1 MPFPHRLPRP
11 EIGGHVPPRA
21 ARAEPPRDPFQDQPV
36 VTEPVAPLAHIRR
49 HHRFDSRPELIR
61 NHTHSRHRPIVAGKR
76 LQIRETRPSP
86 AALAAPLAQAT
97 SAATGRWAQRKWGLI
112 RLASPFVL
120 LALWQIGSALGI
132 ISQDVLPAPSLIL
145 QAGVELIES
154 GQLADALAVSGIRV
168 IEGLLLG
175 GVIGVALGTAVDL
188 SNWFEATIDPP
199 MQMVRALPHLGL
211 IPLFILWFGIGELP
225 KVLLVALGVSFPL
238 YLNTF
243 SAIRQVDPKL
253 FETAQVLGF
262 SFRQRFARIIVP
274 SAAPQI
280 LVGLRQSL
288 AIAWLTLIVAEQINA
303 DKGIGFLI
311 NNARDFLRIDII
323 IFGLIVY
330 ALLGIGT
337 DAIVRA
343 LERRALRYRA

>member
-1 MPFPHRLPRP
+1 MTSPTELALP
-11 EIGGHVPPRA
+11 
-21 ARAEPPRDPFQDQPV
+21 
-36 VTEPVAPLAHIRR
+36 
-49 HHRFDSRPELIR
+49 
-61 NHTHSRHRPIVAGKR
+61 
-76 LQIRETRPSP
+76 
-86 AALAAPLAQAT
+86 LAAPTPASNSQW
-97 SAATGRWAQRKWGLI
+97 GQRKWGVI
-112 RLASPFVL
+112 RLASPLVL
-120 LALWQIGSALGI
+120 LGLWQLGSAVGLI
-132 ISQDVLPAPSLIL
+132 AQDVLPAPSLIAE
-145 QAGVELIES
+145 AGIELIEN
-154 GQLADALAVSGIRV
+154 GQLADALRVSGVRV

-175 GVIGVALGTAVDL
+175 GFLGVALGIAVGL
-188 SNWFEATIDPP
+188 SRWFEATVDPP
-199 MQMVRALPHLGL
+199 MQMIRALPHLGL

-262 SFRQRFARIIVP
+262 SFWQRFRTIVLP
-274 SAAPQI
+274 SAAPQV

-303 DKGIGFLI
+303 DKGIGYLI

-323 IFGLIVY
+323 IFGLVVY

-337 DAIVRA
+337 DAIVRV
-343 LERRALRYRA
+343 LERRALRYRS

>member
-1 MPFPHRLPRP
+1 
-11 EIGGHVPPRA
+11 
-21 ARAEPPRDPFQDQPV
+21 
-36 VTEPVAPLAHIRR
+36 
-49 HHRFDSRPELIR
+49 
-61 NHTHSRHRPIVAGKR
+61 
-76 LQIRETRPSP
+76 
-86 AALAAPLAQAT
+86 
-97 SAATGRWAQRKWGLI
+97 
-112 RLASPFVL
+112 
-120 LALWQIGSALGI
+120 
-132 ISQDVLPAPSLIL
+132 
-145 QAGVELIES
+145 
-154 GQLADALAVSGIRV
+154 
-168 IEGLLLG
+168 
-175 GVIGVALGTAVDL
+175 
-188 SNWFEATIDPP
+188 
-199 MQMVRALPHLGL
+199 MVRALPHLGL

-262 SFRQRFARIIVP
+262 SFWQRFRTIIVP
-274 SAAPQI
+274 SAAPQV
-280 LVGLRQSL
+280 LVGFRQSL

-343 LERRALRYRA
+343 LEKRAMRYRA

>member
-1 MPFPHRLPRP
+1 
-11 EIGGHVPPRA
+11 V
-21 ARAEPPRDPFQDQPV
+21 
-36 VTEPVAPLAHIRR
+36 
-49 HHRFDSRPELIR
+49 
-61 NHTHSRHRPIVAGKR
+61 
-76 LQIRETRPSP
+76 TRPAELAALIAPTP
-86 AALAAPLAQAT
+86 AANPGAN
-97 SAATGRWAQRKWGLI
+97 QRKWGLI
-112 RLASPFVL
+112 RLASPIVL
-120 LALWQIGSALGI
+120 LALWQLGSAVRLI
-132 ISQDVLPAPSLIL
+132 PQDVLPAPSLIIG
-145 QAGVELIES
+145 AGIELVEN
-154 GQLADALAVSGIRV
+154 GQLADALHVSGIRV
-168 IEGLLLG
+168 IEGLVLG
-175 GVIGVALGTAVDL
+175 GVVGVALGTAVGL
-188 SNWFEATIDPP
+188 SRWLEATVDPP

-211 IPLFILWFGIGELP
+211 IPLFILWFGIGEVP

-262 SFRQRFARIIVP
+262 TFWQRFRTIIAP
-274 SAAPQI
+274 SAAPQV

-337 DAIVRA
+337 DAIVRI
-343 LERRALRYRA
+343 LERRALRYRS

>member
-1 MPFPHRLPRP
+1 M
-11 EIGGHVPPRA
+11 
-21 ARAEPPRDPFQDQPV
+21 
-36 VTEPVAPLAHIRR
+36 T
-49 HHRFDSRPELIR
+49 
-61 NHTHSRHRPIVAGKR
+61 
-76 LQIRETRPSP
+76 SP
-86 AALAAPLAQAT
+86 TPLAAPLAAPT
-97 SAATGRWAQRKWGLI
+97 PASKSRWGQRKLGLI
-112 RLASPFVL
+112 RLASPLVL
-120 LALWQIGSALGI
+120 LGLWQMGSALGLI
-132 ISQDVLPAPSLIL
+132 PQDVLPAPSLIVE
-145 QAGVELIES
+145 AGVELVEN
-154 GQLADALAVSGIRV
+154 GQLADALRVSGIRV

-175 GVIGVALGTAVDL
+175 GFLGVALGTAVGL
-188 SNWFEATIDPP
+188 SRWLEATVDPP
-199 MQMVRALPHLGL
+199 MQMIRALPHLGL

-262 SFRQRFARIIVP
+262 SFWQRFRTIIVP
-274 SAAPQI
+274 SAAPQV
-280 LVGLRQSL
+280 LVGVRQSL

-303 DKGIGFLI
+303 DRGIGFLI

-337 DAIVRA
+337 DTIVRS
-343 LERRALRYRA
+343 LERRALRYRS